1 MTDAVY
7 VPMMLLAVG
16 NRRFLY
22 HGRNCNVRGK
32 KRRDWELRP
41 HQPTKRNLAS
51 RDDVRARS
59 LIHLYLEL
67 AVLARTPDTWVGVMA
82 FLMLWLGREMDFMA
96 EVSHERASV
105 RRFVRRHLGR
115 IVVGVILMGMTSLT
129 MRKLDET
136 STTAAGQNM
145 LRRVL
150 PNCQIEPI
158 P

>member
-1 MTDAVY
+1 M
-7 VPMMLLAVG
+7 
-16 NRRFLY
+16 
-22 HGRNCNVRGK
+22 
-32 KRRDWELRP
+32 
-41 HQPTKRNLAS
+41 
-51 RDDVRARS
+51 
-59 LIHLYLEL
+59 
-67 AVLARTPDTWVGVMA
+67 LARTPDTWVGVMA